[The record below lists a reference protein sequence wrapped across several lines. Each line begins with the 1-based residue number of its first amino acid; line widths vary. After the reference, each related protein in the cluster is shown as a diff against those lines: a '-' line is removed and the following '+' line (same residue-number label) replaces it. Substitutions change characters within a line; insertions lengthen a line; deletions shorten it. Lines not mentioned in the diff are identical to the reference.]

1 MESYYEKLNE
11 YYREKNKGIKCKG
24 CKELKVFKEDKG
36 ILSFSCGGKDKCSRS
51 FKIKLSEYI
60 NYNDTL
66 HEYNNFLNKN
76 SNMKKSEKDNL
87 ITNLKDILKLGE
99 QQLIKNNN
107 FINKK
112 KLITKYNDL
121 KVKTKVE
128 QGKLLNDIN
137 DPEYSAA
144 AAGVEKH
151 DLVKR
156 YHSLN
161 SILSENY
168 KELCELYETPKNEN
182 IMINKGKVLA

>member
-11 YYREKNKGIKCKG
+11 YYREKNSSIKCKG

-36 ILSFSCGGKDKCSRS
+36 VLSFSCGGKDKCSRS

-76 SNMKKSEKDNL
+76 SNMKHSEKDSL

-99 QQLIKNNN
+99 KQLIKNND
-107 FINKK
+107 FIHKK
-112 KLITKYNDL
+112 KLITNYNEL

-128 QGKLLNDIN
+128 QSKLLNDIN
-137 DPEYSAA
+137 DPEYSGSAD
-144 AAGVEKH
+144 KH
-151 DLVKR
+151 ELIKR

-161 SILSENY
+161 SVLSENY
-168 KELCELYETPKNEN
+168 KELCEIYETPINEN